1 MQENRLNGAITA
13 MAFLMFILIAFG
25 CINMYKHYS
34 TGRWS
39 KGSKIIDFAGLIML
53 LATFGGMVLPMLKR

>member
-1 MQENRLNGAITA
+1 
-13 MAFLMFILIAFG
+13 MAFLMFILIAFW

-34 TGRWS
+34 TGSWS

-53 LATFGGMVLPMLKR
+53 LAAFGGMVLPMLKR